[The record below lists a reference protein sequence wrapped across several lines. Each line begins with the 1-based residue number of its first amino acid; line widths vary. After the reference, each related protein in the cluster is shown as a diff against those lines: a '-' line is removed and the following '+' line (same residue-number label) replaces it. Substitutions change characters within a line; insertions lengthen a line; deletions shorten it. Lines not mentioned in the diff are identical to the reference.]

1 MMHKRFPDS
10 PQLVLLMLC
19 CAGCAPV
26 APQLDSRFGSS
37 VRELMAQQALPPT
50 PASAAG
56 PAGAAGIDG
65 AAARGALSRYRQ
77 SFQSTAPT
85 PAPPV
90 FFNAVG
96 GGNAR

>member
-1 MMHKRFPDS
+1 MHKRFPIC
-10 PQLVLLMLC
+10 LLLC
-19 CAGCAPV
+19 CAACAPV

-50 PASAAG
+50 PPG
-56 PAGAAGIDG
+56 PAGEAGMDG

-77 SFQSTAPT
+77 SFQSTAPAA
-85 PAPPV
+85 APPV
-90 FFNAVG
+90 FFNSVG